1 MSNIN
6 SAYFI
11 HIIPKIRGA
20 KAPCPPGSY
29 AYDSVCVCV
38 HCYCMCAY
46 VYDVHIQLHYCVM
59 WLGVM
64 GVCVQLTCQWF
75 TSSPSLLLPLPPPP
89 PPSSSPSPSLPL
101 LLPLPPPPRSLTSCI
116 LLHHLQSPPEH
127 WLTVSL
133 CLPPACTDQPKAH
146 PSPGHQ
152 HLMGQTH
159 QLVINPYS
167 HHLHNRKLSSC
178 PWKQAGATKMAPK
191 HMSSITHFRRTK
203 QFVFSKQLNFRI
215 IINHA
220 LTFSRH

>member
-1 MSNIN
+1 MCICIRCSH
-6 SAYFI
+6 SA
-11 HIIPKIRGA
+11 
-20 KAPCPPGSY
+20 
-29 AYDSVCVCV
+29 
-38 HCYCMCAY
+38 
-46 VYDVHIQLHYCVM
+46 
-59 WLGVM
+59 
-64 GVCVQLTCQWF
+64 
-75 TSSPSLLLPLPPPP
+75 SLLCHVVGRDGCLCAANLSMAHLLLP
-89 PPSSSPSPSLPL
+89 PPSS
-101 LLPLPPPPRSLTSCI
+101 PPPPQSLTSCI

-191 HMSSITHFRRTK
+191 HMSSITHFRCTK
-203 QFVFSKQLNFRI
+203 QFVFSK
-215 IINHA
+215 
-220 LTFSRH
+220 